1 MISQR
6 AAEVTPFLVMEV
18 LEEAQRLEREGAHV
32 IHMEVGEPDFDTPGR
47 VVEGA
52 VKALRE
58 GHTHYTHSMGLH
70 DLREAICD
78 EYGQRYGAK
87 VEPEQ
92 VVVTQGTS
100 PALFLVF
107 GAILEPGDEVILSN
121 PYYACYPNY
130 IRFAGG
136 VPVYIDISE
145 EEGYQ
150 LRPEAIAQRIT
161 PRTKAILVNSPA
173 NPTGVVLDAD
183 RLAAIADLGPLVVS
197 DEIYHGLVYEGHEHS
212 ILEYTNH
219 AIALNGFSKQFAM
232 TGWRLGYV
240 IAPPAMARAL
250 QKVHQNF
257 FISANSFV
265 QHGGIAALRE
275 PECRAQ
281 VEAMRQTY
289 ADRRRYLLER
299 LTGMGLSIPHPPT
312 GAFYALV
319 NFRRY
324 CQNSLAFAYELLREA
339 KVAVAPGIDFGS
351 NAEGYLRFSYATS
364 RENIAEGMDRLER
377 YLANRG

>member
-240 IAPPAMARAL
+240 IAPPTMARAL

>member
-1 MISQR
+1 
-6 AAEVTPFLVMEV
+6 MEV

-173 NPTGVVLDAD
+173 NPTGVVLDTD